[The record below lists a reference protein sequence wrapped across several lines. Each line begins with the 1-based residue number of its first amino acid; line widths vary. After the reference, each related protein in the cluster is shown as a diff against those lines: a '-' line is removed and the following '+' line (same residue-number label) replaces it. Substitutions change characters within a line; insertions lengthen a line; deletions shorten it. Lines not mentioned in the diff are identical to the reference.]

1 MFLTRSPRRLL
12 WSIPILALAV
22 CGAAAIS
29 PDGQARSVWIGVYS
43 GAQAR
48 NGEALYLEH
57 CAQCHGA
64 NLAGVEQ
71 APALAGGAFGEKWK
85 GATLKTLFD
94 RVASMPPTRPNS
106 LSAPQYA
113 DVLAYLLS
121 AAGLPSGTTMLP
133 ADRSALD
140 ELVFSPTRTST
151 QMTESAPAPA
161 PVRTAPS
168 GTPDDAAP
176 PPVEW
181 RTYGGNLASMRYS
194 PLDQIDR
201 NNFSRLQIAWRLSTD
216 FLGPRPDNLYARRR
230 SWSAECCTPRPAPG
244 APWWRSGPPRAR

>member
-1 MFLTRSPRRLL
+1 MTRSPRRLL

-106 LSAPQYA
+106 LSAPQSA

-121 AAGLPSGTTMLP
+121 AAGLPSGTTMLS

-140 ELVFSPTRTST
+140 ELVFSPTLTST

-161 PVRTAPS
+161 PVRTARAGRRMTLHHRPS
-168 GTPDDAAP
+168 SGGRMAA
-176 PPVEW
+176 
-181 RTYGGNLASMRYS
+181 T
-194 PLDQIDR
+194 
-201 NNFSRLQIAWRLSTD
+201 SRACAT
-216 FLGPRPDNLYARRR
+216 RR
-230 SWSAECCTPRPAPG
+230 SIRSTGTTSPG
-244 APWWRSGPPRAR
+244 CRSPGG